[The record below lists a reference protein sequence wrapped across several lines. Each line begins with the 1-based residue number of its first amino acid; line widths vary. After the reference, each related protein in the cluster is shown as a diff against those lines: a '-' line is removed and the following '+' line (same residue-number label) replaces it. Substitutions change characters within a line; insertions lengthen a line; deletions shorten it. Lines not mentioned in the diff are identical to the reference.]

1 MAREIK
7 NEREIGDA
15 IDNSIDEGTMTP
27 LNPLLLKLSAEQQ
40 EELVRIIMEDYR
52 NAMEAR
58 EQTDWGT
65 DKAGQGVDFDT
76 KYADLVHLYE
86 GPDEHRP
93 ESWMCGRSLK
103 IAQAIVEMLVA
114 RLFPA
119 VWNEDTIRWKP
130 VEYTDKRRTD
140 DVNKIM
146 RWVVEAWMKM
156 RKDVLDM
163 VRACISMGT
172 VYTQP
177 YWYVKKRDLGET
189 QTEPAMGP
197 DGQPMMDPNTG
208 EPQTIESRMLSVEE
222 KPAIK
227 NISLTDVLTQPG
239 ATDIQKEPVIVRE
252 NYYYY
257 ELEQEQTEGIVENVS
272 DKLKDAI
279 DKSIFTKFGAELEA
293 AEKVQDLNAKR
304 RNSLVECINWYGPYD
319 ANGDGFAEEISVRVA
334 VREEVYLQGYPI
346 STISRRGIRPLVQ
359 TNFLNRMFKLLGI
372 GVLEQVKPL
381 AEEIDA
387 CFRQLQDANTLGI
400 MKWGFYDPNS
410 DYDPGEH
417 IAKPRAMYPV
427 TNPQQN
433 VYFPDMNVPIER
445 LINAIRLLM
454 EFVERL
460 TAASSYV
467 MGKESDI
474 VGGSGTATRTQAI
487 VSSAAARF
495 NLPAMNMRDGV
506 AEVLTQIFDLCF
518 LNMPEG
524 LEKRILGENNNPV
537 FESGAAIKEAFY
549 TQMDCYLEPNAAF
562 GDIDTMRELATIL
575 YDKFVLGGNP
585 LVIGSIERLYH
596 ASAEVFRA
604 YGEDPKE
611 WIGPAPVSKETNDPY
626 EEHTIIRE
634 GRVISPDPQ
643 ENHLEHIMVHTQV
656 LNTPEIVTW
665 PKEAVAVLQQHIQQH
680 MMMMQQ
686 IMQFQQGG
694 KKGASGDGEQQQQQ
708 GNDTKA
714 GGSKPAAGKPG
725 VSGSARPDQS
735 AAQNQTQGT
744 TLGSAA
750 VR

>member
-1 MAREIK
+1 MANREIRS
-7 NEREIGDA
+7 EREMGDQ
-15 IDNSIDEGTMTP
+15 IDKVVDEGTGAN
-27 LNPLLLKLSAEQQ
+27 LNPLLFQLD
-40 EELVRIIMEDYR
+40 EEKQKALVSVIMEDYR

-65 DKAGQGVDFDT
+65 DRIGKGIDFDT
-76 KYADLVHLYE
+76 KYADLINLYE

-93 ESWMCGRSLK
+93 EQWMCGRSLK
-103 IAQAIVEMLVA
+103 IAQGIVEMLVA

-119 VWNEDTIRWKP
+119 VWNEDMIKWKP
-130 VEYTDKRRTD
+130 VEYTDKRRTQ
-140 DVNKIM
+140 DVNRIM
-146 RWVVEAWMKM
+146 KWVVEVWMKM
-156 RKDVLDM
+156 RKDALDL
-163 VRACISMGT
+163 VRTCISMGT
-172 VYTQP
+172 VFTQP
-177 YWYVKKRDLGET
+177 YWYVKKRDLGDT
-189 QTEPAMGP
+189 QSEPAIGP
-197 DGQPMMDPNTG
+197 DGQPVIDPNTG
-208 EPQTIESRMLSVEE
+208 EPQTIETRMISMEE
-222 KPAIK
+222 RPAIK

-257 ELEQEQTEGIVENVS
+257 ELEQEQNEGIVENVT
-272 DKLKDAI
+272 DQLKDAI
-279 DKSIFTKFGAELEA
+279 DKTIFTKFGAELEK
-293 AEKVQDLNAKR
+293 AEKVKDLNAKR
-304 RNSLVECINWYGPYD
+304 RNSLVECITWYGPFD
-319 ANGDGFAEEISVRVA
+319 VNEDGFPEEIAVRVA
-334 VREEVYLQGYPI
+334 VKEEVYLQGFA
-346 STISRRGIRPLVQ
+346 TAKISRKGIRPLVQ

-387 CFRQLQDANTLGI
+387 CFRQLQDGNTLGI

-410 DYDPGEH
+410 DYDPEEH
-417 IAKPRAMYPV
+417 VAKPRAMYPV
-427 TNPQQN
+427 TNPSQN
-433 VYFPDMNVPIER
+433 VYFPDMSVPIER

-495 NLPAMNMRDGV
+495 NLPAMNMRDGL
-506 AEVLTQIFDLCF
+506 AEVLVQIFDLCF

-524 LEKRILGENNNPV
+524 LEKRILGENSEPI
-537 FESGAAIKEAFY
+537 FESGAAIREAFY
-549 TQMDCYLEPNAAF
+549 SQMDCYLEPNAAF
-562 GDIDTMRELATIL
+562 GDVDTMRELATIL

-585 LVIGSIERLYH
+585 LVVGSVERLYH

-611 WIGPAPVSKETNDPY
+611 WLGPAPASKETNDPH

-643 ENHLEHIMVHTQV
+643 ENHLEHIMVHMQM
-656 LNTPEIVTW
+656 LQNPEIVAW
-665 PKEAVAVLQQHIQQH
+665 PKEAAVVLQQHIEQH
-680 MMMMQQ
+680 AAMMQQ
-686 IMQFQQGG
+686 IMQFQQQGPKGG
-694 KKGASGDGEQQQQQ
+694 NGGQGQE
-708 GNDTKA
+708 GNDSKA

-725 VSGSARPDQS
+725 ASGSADPNAS
-735 AAQNQTQGT
+735 AAENQTQGT
-744 TLGSAA
+744 TLGTAQS
-750 VR
+750 R